1 MFHATLTAGRLP
13 VGLEYGEKSE
23 RERGRIG
30 EIREGRREF
39 HAQVRVIRQIYPNT
53 HGLSRSNLM
62 TVTRMDEKGY
72 HVPVSTT
79 GRVGGPDAEFRDS
92 FRHIPA
98 SVSPDDDQDENP
110 LVEQNH
116 LQGAP
121 HLLLQISRVVPLF
134 VASYRADI
142 SRWNRDDIPPSR
154 HPTNCAGEYI
164 NIQSRWGG
172 GRKKEKNKR
181 WPFDIMP
188 RPREDWNSKLTK
200 EH

>member
-79 GRVGGPDAEFRDS
+79 GRVGGRTT
-92 FRHIPA
+92 
-98 SVSPDDDQDENP
+98 
-110 LVEQNH
+110 L
-116 LQGAP
+116 
-121 HLLLQISRVVPLF
+121 
-134 VASYRADI
+134 
-142 SRWNRDDIPPSR
+142 
-154 HPTNCAGEYI
+154 
-164 NIQSRWGG
+164 
-172 GRKKEKNKR
+172 
-181 WPFDIMP
+181 
-188 RPREDWNSKLTK
+188 RP
-200 EH
+200 